1 MEVGALQW
9 LRWRTS
15 CIAAAQLAQASAPR
29 LGPQSYSHLWG
40 STSNVCFFVFL
51 LVSIVF
57 LPNRTSP
64 PIAMALSLRG
74 CIPLLKGYELRG

>member
-1 MEVGALQW
+1 MEVGALRW

-15 CIAAAQLAQASAPR
+15 CIAAAQLAQGFSPPVGASG
-29 LGPQSYSHLWG
+29 LYHHWG
-40 STSNVCFFVFL
+40 STSSVCFFVFL